1 MNPSVLNIPA
11 NVSFIDTLAKELFQR
26 HGRDHEELGRVTI
39 LTTTRRAARALQTAF
54 LRESAGRPLLLPRM
68 QPIGDVDE
76 DELLLEGDMSFS
88 GIGARI
94 LDLPPAIAPMRR
106 QLLLS
111 KLIRLKDGQEMD
123 IAQAANLARE
133 LSRLLD
139 QVHTEG
145 LDFAGL
151 ENLVPGEYA
160 EHWQITLEFL
170 KILTRHWPDIL
181 AEDGVIDGAR
191 RRDLLLKAQADYWQA
206 HPPADPVYAVGSTGS
221 IPSTAHLLKIVAD
234 LPGGVVVLPGLDK
247 YLDEES
253 WQAVREDPSHHQH
266 GLADL
271 LDRLGVDR
279 SDVVDLVPADVPAA
293 PDSRLHLLSEALR
306 PAKTTHKWNRAARP
320 EDAALKNLERLD
332 CASLQEEATSI
343 ALMMR
348 QTLETPGKT
357 AVLITPDRDLSRQVS
372 AQMKRWGVE
381 VDDSAGTS
389 LEHTAPGVFLR
400 LCAEMIADR
409 FSPYSLLAVLKHPL
423 ARAGNPLQPFG
434 KMSAGWNLRCCAVP
448 DRPREWTAFSRFSD
462 RRLNRTQRLVT

>member
-234 LPGGVVVLPGLDK
+234 LPAGWLCCLGSTNISMRRAGRPCAKIRPITSMVLRTFWTGSALTGLM
-247 YLDEES
+247 
-253 WQAVREDPSHHQH
+253 
-266 GLADL
+266 L
-271 LDRLGVDR
+271 LIW
-279 SDVVDLVPADVPAA
+279 
-293 PDSRLHLLSEALR
+293 SRLMFPLR
-306 PAKTTHKWNRAARP
+306 R
-320 EDAALKNLERLD
+320 
-332 CASLQEEATSI
+332 
-343 ALMMR
+343 
-348 QTLETPGKT
+348 T
-357 AVLITPDRDLSRQVS
+357 AGYI
-372 AQMKRWGVE
+372 
-381 VDDSAGTS
+381 
-389 LEHTAPGVFLR
+389 F
-400 LCAEMIADR
+400 
-409 FSPYSLLAVLKHPL
+409 
-423 ARAGNPLQPFG
+423 
-434 KMSAGWNLRCCAVP
+434 
-448 DRPREWTAFSRFSD
+448 
-462 RRLNRTQRLVT
+462 